1 MLVVILTEN
10 CGFEI
15 HYILCH
21 YDWWSKFITRHNL
34 TMYHA
39 VPRLTMRTKSARKEI
54 TYLTLRRPYLG
65 LECRGLRIPQTRTFW
80 KNSRLTKQ
88 TGPRVDSWVM
98 NANVPSF
105 IHFSASLYHLS
116 LKDGICHHDGLNY
129 FCSLIGF
136 FNIWSRGLFAGE
148 VLHFTFSPRIIT
160 SIIVL
165 VHVGDVALQGLDG
178 PEMSSK
184 HFEAMLRTGWV
195 VFGGVKGSSKNGSAQ
210 HIF

>member
-21 YDWWSKFITRHNL
+21 YDWWSKYITCHNL
-34 TMYHA
+34 SMYHA
-39 VPRLTMRTKSARKEI
+39 VPRLTMRTKPARKEI

-65 LECRGLRIPQTRTFW
+65 LECRGLCIPQTKTFW

-105 IHFSASLYHLS
+105 MHCSASLYHLS
-116 LKDGICHHDGLNY
+116 LRDGICHHDGLKTPGII
-129 FCSLIGF
+129 FVRWLVFSTFDPGDSSVEKFSTSPLAHASLQA
-136 FNIWSRGLFAGE
+136 S
-148 VLHFTFSPRIIT
+148 
-160 SIIVL
+160 
-165 VHVGDVALQGLDG
+165 
-178 PEMSSK
+178 
-184 HFEAMLRTGWV
+184 
-195 VFGGVKGSSKNGSAQ
+195 
-210 HIF
+210 